1 VHRQREEDSLTGS
14 VPDAPLL
21 GDFLCDDTNVVSS
34 YFCSESSKNI
44 ESEILDAVQDDEEC
58 LQIENENEHSSEHE
72 ICDSDSRTVQT
83 QLENI
88 SLADNK
94 VILPTDNVDNISE
107 FQELE
112 NFKKSDNAV
121 GTELQEIHS
130 YAVAITDSSSVEADT
145 RLESPR
151 RSIVNHPYKCDS
163 HEAEELVSAH
173 ASAPTDMPATEAN
186 KTSIPEIVP
195 LSVTS
200 VKIDNE
206 SKIVTFPK
214 EDVKNV
220 KPAISKSINDVNH
233 LEAVVHEIRPFTE
246 AQLSSLYS
254 NRELEMNA
262 EFVSEFVE
270 NHLRESQQQHH
281 LYELLVSYFRV
292 RNRLIVNVMDLEA
305 LKKECVEHQ
314 NNLWMIETSV
324 VSDSGECQDGNPVSA
339 SHEYKVSQFSKTA
352 LSLLTRSL
360 VSVKELVNEVHSLN
374 SYTSEV
380 LRLQIEHY
388 VQSVANSCPELLR
401 LPHNA
406 PANLHVGE
414 PPPHV
419 APCFLELRTCI
430 AILFTFQRRL
440 VKDSQFVSDTRD
452 WLSRLV
458 AVLLRVASW
467 RDHLFVL
474 NHVLRCPADVGSWA
488 AGYIQVPPPPI
499 PGPCGSS
506 ASPFAS
512 CHLDHMMAVLAT
524 ILLPIRER
532 EHFLEQV
539 KAKTLFL

>member
-1 VHRQREEDSLTGS
+1 
-14 VPDAPLL
+14 
-21 GDFLCDDTNVVSS
+21 VVSS

-44 ESEILDAVQDDEEC
+44 ESEILDAVRDDGESLQMEE
-58 LQIENENEHSSEHE
+58 ENERSCEHE
-72 ICDSDSRTVQT
+72 ICDTDPQTVQT

-94 VILPTDNVDNISE
+94 IILPAGNVDSISE

-112 NFKKSDNAV
+112 NFRKSDNAV

-130 YAVAITDSSSVEADT
+130 YALAVTDSGSMEADT

-151 RSIVNHPYKCDS
+151 RSIVDHPHKCDS
-163 HEAEELVSAH
+163 HKVEELVSDH
-173 ASAPTDMPATEAN
+173 ASAPTDMPAAETKE
-186 KTSIPEIVP
+186 TIIPKIVP
-195 LSVTS
+195 PSLTS
-200 VKIDNE
+200 VKVDNE

-214 EDVKNV
+214 EDVRNV
-220 KPAISKSINDVNH
+220 KPAMSKSVNEVNN
-233 LEAVVHEIRPFTE
+233 LEAVVNEIRPFTE

-254 NRELEMNA
+254 NRELEMNS

-270 NHLRESQQQHH
+270 NHLRESQQLHR

-292 RNRLIVNVMDLEA
+292 RNRLIVNAMDLEA

-339 SHEYKVSQFSKTA
+339 SHEYKVSRFSKTT

-360 VSVKELVNEVHSLN
+360 ASVKELVNEVHSLN

-388 VQSVANSCPELLR
+388 VQSVVSSCPELLK

-406 PANLHVGE
+406 PANLQVGE
-414 PPPHV
+414 PLPHV

-430 AILFTFQRRL
+430 SILFTFQRRL
-440 VKDSQFVSDTRD
+440 VKDSQFLSDTRD

-467 RDHLFVL
+467 KDHLFIL
-474 NHVLRCPADVGSWA
+474 NHVLRCPADIGSWA
-488 AGYIQVPPPPI
+488 AGYIQTPPPPL
-499 PGPCGSS
+499 PAHYGSS
-506 ASPFAS
+506 ASPLAS
-512 CHLDHMMAVLAT
+512 SHLDHMMAVLAT

-532 EHFLEQV
+532 ERFLEQV
-539 KAKTLFL
+539 RGGKMFL

>member
-1 VHRQREEDSLTGS
+1 
-14 VPDAPLL
+14 
-21 GDFLCDDTNVVSS
+21 VVSS

-44 ESEILDAVQDDEEC
+44 ESEILDAVRDDGESLQMEE
-58 LQIENENEHSSEHE
+58 ENEHSCVHE
-72 ICDSDSRTVQT
+72 ICDTDPHTVQT

-88 SLADNK
+88 SLAGNK
-94 VILPTDNVDNISE
+94 IILPAGNVDNMSE

-112 NFKKSDNAV
+112 NFRKADNAV
-121 GTELQEIHS
+121 ETELQEIHS
-130 YAVAITDSSSVEADT
+130 PALAVTDSGGMEADT

-151 RSIVNHPYKCDS
+151 RSIVDHPYKHDS
-163 HEAEELVSAH
+163 NKVEELVSDH
-173 ASAPTDMPATEAN
+173 MPAAEA
-186 KTSIPEIVP
+186 KETSIPKIVP
-195 LSVTS
+195 LSLTS
-200 VKIDNE
+200 VRVDNE

-214 EDVKNV
+214 EDIKNV
-220 KPAISKSINDVNH
+220 KPAMSKSINEVNNS
-233 LEAVVHEIRPFTE
+233 EAIVNEIRPFTE

-262 EFVSEFVE
+262 EFVSDFVE
-270 NHLRESQQQHH
+270 NHLRESQQLHR

-292 RNRLIVNVMDLEA
+292 RNRLIVNAMDLEA

-339 SHEYKVSQFSKTA
+339 SHEYKVSRFSKTT

-360 VSVKELVNEVHSLN
+360 ASVKELVNEVHSLN

-388 VQSVANSCPELLR
+388 VQSVANSCPELLQ

-406 PANLHVGE
+406 PANLHIGE
-414 PPPHV
+414 PLPHV
-419 APCFLELRTCI
+419 APCFMELRTCI

-467 RDHLFVL
+467 RDHLFIL

-488 AGYIQVPPPPI
+488 AGYIQAPPPPL
-499 PGPCGSS
+499 PGHYGSS
-506 ASPFAS
+506 ASPLAS
-512 CHLDHMMAVLAT
+512 SHLDHMMAVLAT

-532 EHFLEQV
+532 ERFLEQV
-539 KAKTLFL
+539 KARNLFL